1 MKSKTAYTNRTYP
14 ISILLKVVFIVM
26 LVTFPITAFSQDTIP
41 LPLEKIT
48 APLVESGTTGER
60 YFGDLLIQFKIDP
73 TGKIV
78 VCTLYLATVFV
89 GIQSL
94 TPTSPVYEFNLKSGG
109 STTSGSLS
117 IYLNFFPLISTL
129 SADLTYSVKANN
141 TSFPFKGDLVG
152 WYVYE

>member
-1 MKSKTAYTNRTYP
+1 MKSKTAYTSRIYP
-14 ISILLKVVFIVM
+14 INILLKVIFIAM
-26 LVTFPITAFSQDTIP
+26 LTTFPITAFSQDTIP

-48 APLVESGTTGER
+48 APIVESGTTGER
-60 YFGDLLIQFKIDP
+60 YFGDLLIQYAIDP

-89 GIQSL
+89 GVQSL
-94 TPTSPVYEFNLKSGG
+94 TPTSPIYEFDLKSGE

-117 IYLNFFPLISTL
+117 IYLNFSPLVSTL
-129 SADLTYSVKANN
+129 KADLTYSVKANN

-152 WYVYE
+152 WYIYE